1 MLDPRFV
8 AENPDVVKDTLRRRF
23 ASEELMA
30 SVDEIVALSEL
41 RRDYIMEVDTLRA
54 QRNTL
59 SKQIGGLMRD
69 GKQEEAQQIKAQ
81 VATGAVQLKE
91 LEEKLSLL
99 EEKLS
104 GLNMRLPNLLHDDA
118 HVGKTEDDNEV
129 IRTFGTIREFDFE
142 PQAHVEVGEG
152 LDILDMERAVKLSG
166 ARFAVLKGAGARLE
180 RALINFYLDLHVSEH
195 GYTELMV
202 PYIVQRSAL
211 EGTGQLPKFE
221 DDLFK
226 FSEPLNGGDAFLIP
240 TAEVPITNLHAGEIL
255 EEADLPL
262 QYVAFT
268 PCFRAEAGSAGRDVR
283 GILRQHQFH
292 KVEMVWITTPE
303 KAEEN
308 HQTLVGHAENCL
320 NALELPFRT
329 VRHCGGEVG
338 FSAHK
343 CYDLEVWLPSQKKY
357 REVSSVSQFTDFQSR
372 RMGMR
377 YRPAPVDGK
386 KQKTRLT
393 HTLNGSGIAI
403 GRTVVAIL
411 ENNQQADGSVIVPTA
426 LIPYMGGIKV
436 IKNC

>member
-69 GKQEEAQQIKAQ
+69 GKQEEAQSIKAQ
-81 VATGAVQLKE
+81 VATGAVRLKE

-99 EEKLS
+99 EEKFS

-118 HVGKTEDDNEV
+118 HAGKTEDDNEV

>member
-8 AENPDVVKDTLRRRF
+8 AENPDVVKETLRRRF
-23 ASEELMA
+23 ASEELIA
-30 SVDEIVALSEL
+30 SVDVIVTLSEL
-41 RRDYIMEVDTLRA
+41 RRDYITEVDSLRG

-69 GKQEEAQQIKAQ
+69 GKQEEAQSIKAQ
-81 VATGAVQLKE
+81 VATGAIRLKE

-99 EEKLS
+99 EEEFS
-104 GLNMRLPNLLHDDA
+104 ALNMRLPNLLHDDA
-118 HVGKTEDDNEV
+118 HEGKTEEDNEV
-129 IRTFGTIREFDFE
+129 IRTFGTIPEFDFE

-152 LDILDMERAVKLSG
+152 LDILDMARAAKMSG

-221 DDLFK
+221 NDLFK
-226 FSEPLNGGDAFLIP
+226 FSEKLNGGDAFLIP
-240 TAEVPITNLHAGEIL
+240 TAEVPITNMHAGEIL
-255 EEADLPL
+255 EEAVLPL

-377 YRPAPVDGK
+377 YRPEPVDGK

-411 ENNQQADGSVIVPTA
+411 ENNQQADGSVVVPSV